1 MPPNYSKYNVVITG
15 VGQYTTSI
23 GQEIK
28 QSLISYMD
36 NKRPNI
42 PILGYNINGAT
53 INKNQIINIVDT
65 ILQNHNTSFSTL
77 TITNENGD
85 EIITDILGIGCLA
98 VLDTLTINGT
108 VTT

>member
-28 QSLISYMD
+28 QSLINYMD

-42 PILGYNINGAT
+42 PILGYNVNGAA
-53 INKNQIINIVDT
+53 IAYPKYIDT
-65 ILQNHNTSFSTL
+65 IKTSIDF
-77 TITNENGD
+77 NP
-85 EIITDILGIGCLA
+85 A
-98 VLDTLTINGT
+98 
-108 VTT
+108 